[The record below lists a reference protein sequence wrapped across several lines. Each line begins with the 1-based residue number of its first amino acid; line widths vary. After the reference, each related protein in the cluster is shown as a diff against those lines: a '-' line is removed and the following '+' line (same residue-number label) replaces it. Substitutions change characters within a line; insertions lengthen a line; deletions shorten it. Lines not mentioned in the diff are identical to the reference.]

1 MFSLCLSLVYSHC
14 CEGVSS
20 RKGGVG
26 DLRSAV
32 PYRDVTS
39 QIYRWCTAS
48 PLVSCPPSIF
58 PPSFSLSCFCFNG
71 FHAFCQS
78 QKTYKTVR
86 HRPFFNVVK
95 NQYQYLV
102 VSLLF
107 LFKDYIYYFFQIH
120 SNGYIFESWNLFP
133 KKTRNSSVL
142 LYDTSN
148 AILDQIKM

>member
-95 NQYQYLV
+95 NQYQHLV

-107 LFKDYIYYFFQIH
+107 LFKDYLLSITFFKSIVTATFL
-120 SNGYIFESWNLFP
+120 NPEIFFLKRQETHLSCCMTRQMLFWT
-133 KKTRNSSVL
+133 K
-142 LYDTSN
+142 
-148 AILDQIKM
+148 